1 MRRLSVALA
10 FVAMIPSAAPTAAQQ
25 TVLLRFSPPVGQV
38 TRYRNV
44 AQTWMQI
51 PGLNV
56 GDTSQPAMS
65 QTMYWTRTITDEHSN
80 TWTANTVI
88 DSSSFGPMSRGDMF
102 RGTVIRQT
110 YDATGRLDS
119 SSVTPPP
126 GADSLMVRGIRLSGH
141 VLGSLPSNLSMP
153 SRPLRVGDSW
163 TDTVS
168 VPLTTP
174 RGNMTLKGQVIV
186 MLEHLERVGGDRV
199 AVISSAGD
207 FATDTSGVAAVGK
220 ASLHSTV
227 RLDVDAG
234 RMLSAITDQSTE
246 IITPVG
252 LVRGRI
258 HSETV
263 LLP

>member
-10 FVAMIPSAAPTAAQQ
+10 FVAMSPTAAPTAAQQ
-25 TVLLRFSPPVGQV
+25 TVLLRLSPPVGQV

-44 AQTWMQI
+44 AQTWMQV
-51 PGLNV
+51 PGLNA

-65 QTMYWTRTITDEHSN
+65 QTMYWTRTITDAHSN
-80 TWTANTVI
+80 TWTARTVI
-88 DSSSFGPMSRGDMF
+88 DSSSVGSMSDGDRF

-126 GADSLMVRGIRLSGH
+126 GADSLMVAGTRLAGH

-163 TDTVS
+163 ADTVS

-174 RGNMTLKGQVIV
+174 KGNMTLKGRV
-186 MLEHLERVGGDRV
+186 MVTLENLERAAGDRV

-207 FATDTSGVAAVGK
+207 FATDTAAVAAVGK
-220 ASLHSTV
+220 ASFHSTV
-227 RLDVDAG
+227 RLDLDAG
-234 RMLSAITDQSTE
+234 RLLSAITDQSTE
-246 IITPVG
+246 ILTPVG
-252 LVRGRI
+252 LVRARI